1 VCRYSRKGIGK
12 TFVETIVE
20 TFVERCRYYMTL
32 HIFRI
37 LNPNIE
43 FCPGFYLENIGEGF
57 YHH

>member
-1 VCRYSRKGIGK
+1 
-12 TFVETIVE
+12 VETIVE